1 MFHALPD
8 FGSYHILRL
17 FALLILIIPSTAPTN
32 GFTHEKVIKMANQNR
47 KQNTVV
53 GQRDHECQGNDL
65 SQKSDLCTFHRRIFT
80 SPTAVLSLSI
90 TLTAT

>member
-1 MFHALPD
+1 MFHAPPD

-17 FALLILIIPSTAPTN
+17 FALLILIIPPTAPTN
-32 GFTHEKVIKMANQNR
+32 GFTHEEVIKMANQNR

-65 SQKSDLCTFHRRIFT
+65 SPKSDLCTFYRWPFT
-80 SPTAVLSLSI
+80 NCTAVLSLSI